1 MFCGIIFLSK
11 QNGKHEENK
20 MTSIKL
26 DIEFSS
32 MGETT
37 EEQAQVFAAEVKQ
50 RIESE
55 YPDASVS
62 VGIDIRGPGE
72 LYVIADSSE
81 EQDSIIDRVNYI
93 ENDVWERGNWHNA
106 S

>member
-1 MFCGIIFLSK
+1 MI
-11 QNGKHEENK
+11 
-20 MTSIKL
+20 SIKL

-37 EEQAQVFAAEVKQ
+37 ESAAKVFAAEVQQ

-72 LYVIADSSE
+72 LYVIADSCE
-81 EQDSIIDRVNYI
+81 EQDSITERVNYI
-93 ENDVWERGNWHNA
+93 ENDVWSYGEWHNA

>member
-1 MFCGIIFLSK
+1 
-11 QNGKHEENK
+11 

-37 EEQAQVFAAEVKQ
+37 ESQAQVFAAEVKS

-72 LYVIADSSE
+72 LCVIADSSE